1 MYDDTVSDLLAAKP
15 DPRVMAV
22 APDATVTYAVCLMNH
37 RDVGAVLVMDGERL
51 AGIFTERDVLRRV
64 IEPGLDPSI
73 TRVHEVYTDKPST
86 IGGSEPAERALD
98 VMVDGGFR
106 HVPVVERGRVLGIL
120 SMREVT
126 GWLIRRLQ
134 ADDDEARSP
143 A

>member
-15 DPRVMAV
+15 DPHVATV

-37 RDVGAVLVMDGERL
+37 HDVGAVLVMDGERL

-73 TRVHEVYTDKPST
+73 TRVYEVYSDKPST

-106 HVPVVERGRVLGIL
+106 HVPVVEHGRVEGVL

-134 ADDDEARSP
+134 ADDDEARAP
-143 A
+143 V